1 MTALTVRARA
11 CAKVNWVL
19 EVLNRR
25 PDGYHEVRTVIQT
38 IDVCDALELQPA
50 AELCLEAPD
59 EGLPSPAE
67 NLAMKA
73 ARLLQERAAGLGRVS
88 ADLSAPGARIRLSK
102 AVPVAAGLGG
112 GSSDA
117 TAVLRG
123 LNELW
128 QLGLEQEALAD
139 VAARLG
145 SDVPFFLRGGTALAG
160 GRGERITPLPD
171 APPQELLIAVPRL
184 TLADKTRRMY
194 SLLTPADY
202 TDGSAAERLTDATRQ
217 GRPLEADARWDEHLF
232 NVFDGPAFRTFPELE
247 RLRRALL
254 EAGARSVHLAGSGPA
269 LFTLAGDA
277 AQRGRLTRA
286 AVQAGARAFVA
297 ATAPAAE
304 AVALEV
310 VTG

>member
-19 EVLNRR
+19 EVVDRR

-38 IDVCDALELQPA
+38 IDLCDALELQPT
-50 AELCLEAPD
+50 AELCLETRG

-73 ARLLQERAAGLGRVS
+73 ARLLQERAAGL
-88 ADLSAPGARIRLSK
+88 PGARIRLSK

-117 TAVLRG
+117 AAVLRG

-128 QLGLEQEALAD
+128 ALGLEQEALAD
-139 VAARLG
+139 IAAHLG
-145 SDVPFFLRGGTALAG
+145 SDVPFFLRGGIALAG

-171 APPQELLIAVPRL
+171 APRQELLIAVPRL

-202 TDGSAAERLTDATRQ
+202 TDGSAAGRLADAIGQ

-232 NVFDGPAFRTFPELE
+232 NVFDGPAFQTFPELE

-269 LFTLAGDA
+269 VFTPASDA
-277 AQRGRLTRA
+277 AQRERLAHA
-286 AVQAGARAFVA
+286 ATQAGARAFVA

>member
-73 ARLLQERAAGLGRVS
+73 ARLLQERAAGL
-88 ADLSAPGARIRLSK
+88 PGARIRLSK

-117 TAVLRG
+117 AAVLRG

-128 QLGLEQEALAD
+128 ELGLEQEALAD

-145 SDVPFFLRGGTALAG
+145 SDVPFFLRGGTALAE

-202 TDGSAAERLTDATRQ
+202 TDGSAARRL
-217 GRPLEADARWDEHLF
+217 ADAIHQGKPLADEQLF
-232 NVFDGPAFRTFPELE
+232 NVFDGPAFRAFPELE

-269 LFTLAGDA
+269 LFALAGDA
-277 AQRGRLTRA
+277 AKRERLTSA
-286 AVQAGARAFVA
+286 AVEAGAKAFVVA
-297 ATAPAAE
+297 SVPAAE
-304 AVALEV
+304 ALTLEV
-310 VTG
+310 STG

>member
-1 MTALTVRARA
+1 MTATVRARA

-38 IDVCDALELQPA
+38 IDLCDTLELEPA
-50 AELCLEAPD
+50 GELCLEAPD

-73 ARLLQERAAGLGRVS
+73 ARLLQERAVR
-88 ADLSAPGARIRLSK
+88 LSGARIRLSK
-102 AVPVAAGLGG
+102 GIPVAAGLGG

-117 TAVLRG
+117 AAVLRG

-128 QLGLEQEALAD
+128 ELGLEQEALAD

-145 SDVPFFLRGGTALAG
+145 SDVPFFLRGGAALAG

-171 APPQELLIAVPRL
+171 IPRQELLIAVPRL

-202 TDGSAAERLTDATRQ
+202 TDGSASERLTDAIRQ
-217 GRPLEADARWDEHLF
+217 GRPLNDEHLF

-269 LFTLAGDA
+269 VFTPTGDA
-277 AQRGRLTRA
+277 AQRERLTRTA
-286 AVQAGARAFVA
+286 AQTGAKVFVA
-297 ATAPAAE
+297 TTAPAAE

>member
-117 TAVLRG
+117 AAVLRG

-128 QLGLEQEALAD
+128 ELGLEQEALAD

-145 SDVPFFLRGGTALAG
+145 SDVPFFLHGGAALAE

-202 TDGSAAERLTDATRQ
+202 TDGSAAERLTDAIRQ
-217 GRPLEADARWDEHLF
+217 GRPLEDERLF
-232 NVFDGPAFRTFPELE
+232 NVFDGPAFRTFPALE
-247 RLRRALL
+247 PLRRALL

-277 AQRGRLTRA
+277 AQRERLTRA
-286 AVQAGARAFVA
+286 AAQAGARAFVT
-297 ATAPAAE
+297 ATAPAAG

>member
-1 MTALTVRARA
+1 MTATVRARA
-11 CAKVNWVL
+11 CAKVNCVL
-19 EVLNRR
+19 EVLDRR

-38 IDVCDALELQPA
+38 IDLCDALELELA
-50 AELCLEAPD
+50 AELCLEALN

-67 NLAMKA
+67 NLALKA
-73 ARLLQERAAGLGRVS
+73 ARLLQERVSGR
-88 ADLSAPGARIRLSK
+88 PGARIRLSK
-102 AVPVAAGLGG
+102 VVPIAAGLGG

-117 TAVLRG
+117 AAVLRG

-128 QLGLEQEALAD
+128 KLGLEQEALVD

-145 SDVPFFLRGGTALAG
+145 SDVPFFLHGGTALAE

-171 APPQELLIAVPRL
+171 VQKQELLIAVPRL

-194 SLLTPADY
+194 SLLRPADY
-202 TDGSAAERLTDATRQ
+202 TDGSAAGRL
-217 GRPLEADARWDEHLF
+217 ADAIGRGRSLEDEHLS

-269 LFTLAGDA
+269 VFTPAGDA
-277 AQRGRLTRA
+277 AQRERLARA
-286 AVQAGARAFVA
+286 AAQAGARAFVA
-297 ATAPAAE
+297 ATTTAAE